1 MRIRIRF
8 FLLFIILALL
18 FGYLAGWLW
27 SPDTVLYDINNDPV
41 SRGEHIRIIVAIT
54 SSFFTLLTVIV
65 ALFKDEILG
74 NFKSVEISAEPLCE
88 TIEEFLT
95 ESYGDEDPSV
105 SKYYNQVIFQNSG
118 NVNALDCE
126 LLVKRISFKGK
137 NDLIPH
143 NINVSKQKVLLGG
156 QDKTYI
162 PKNGGRREAVLI
174 EISASE
180 DPTGNKKTQLTI
192 AENQV
197 PAKAGTWTVE
207 YCLNMSN
214 ATLKYYIFEI
224 EWSDGCWHEGKNRM
238 QVKTKRK

>member
-1 MRIRIRF
+1 MRIRTRY
-8 FLLFIILALL
+8 FLLFIFLAFLL
-18 FGYLAGWLW
+18 GYLVGWFW
-27 SPDTVLYDINNDPV
+27 SPDLVLYSISDAPV
-41 SRGEHIRIIVAIT
+41 GRGEHLRIIVAIV
-54 SSFFTLLTVIV
+54 SSLFTLLTVIV

-74 NFKSVEISAEPLCE
+74 NFKSVELSADPLCE

-95 ESYGDEDPSV
+95 ESNGEEDPAV

-126 LLVKRISFKGK
+126 LLVERILFKGK
-137 NDLIPH
+137 NELFPRTI
-143 NINVSKQKVLLGG
+143 NISKKKVYLGG
-156 QDKTYI
+156 QEKTYI
-162 PKNGGRREAVLI
+162 PKNGGRRETSLI
-174 EISASE
+174 EIIANE
-180 DPTGNKKTQLTI
+180 DPTGNKKIQLII

-224 EWSDGCWHEGKNRM
+224 EWDGCWHDVKNRM
-238 QVKTKRK
+238 QVKTKSE